1 MTWFNTLTDERPALL
16 TLAIFVPV
24 RALLADD
31 TEIRGVVID
40 HNRTNGSDEVT
51 ALVVDVDDFGDP
63 LEIPQDRIVV
73 DLDTDAGFL
82 HALGCYTQW
91 RTTANYSRVVRIES
105 PRGNR
110 AHRQLSG
117 TFAGLCERALVAT
130 LRESDRNFLVS
141 ALVAASRSSD

>member
-24 RALLADD
+24 RATLADG

-40 HNRTNGSDEVT
+40 HDRTNGNDEVT
-51 ALVVDVDDFGDP
+51 ALVVDIDDFGDP

-82 HALGCYTQW
+82 HALGCYVRW
-91 RTTANYSRVVRIES
+91 RVTANYSHVVRIET
-105 PRGNR
+105 PRGNLT
-110 AHRQLSG
+110 HQLAG
-117 TFAGLCERALVAT
+117 TFAGLYERAIVTALQK
-130 LRESDRNFLVS
+130 SDRDFLVS
-141 ALVAASRSSD
+141 VLVAASRSSA